1 MDFVM
6 DPKQV
11 IFTYNQIDVI
21 NGILNRE
28 FDVGFIRTD
37 TIERSLDANGKPLD
51 PDLFK
56 VIDPKIYILDD
67 GNLFPFLH
75 STGKILKIGNAC
87 VFWCGLLLL
96 NFYFRCFSLGRYK
109 RGER

>member
-75 STGKILKIGNAC
+75 STGKILNWKRMFFL
-87 VFWCGLLLL
+87 VWCTVTEFLL
-96 NFYFRCFSLGRYK
+96 SLFLPRSV
-109 RGER
+109 